1 MTAMEANGSNK
12 DPIAKVKAAKT
23 PEDLEA
29 AVADLYQHAWE
40 HRVFYNRGHELTPE
54 LR

>member
-1 MTAMEANGSNK
+1 MGGNDTMK

-23 PEDLEA
+23 PEDLES
-29 AVADLYQHAWE
+29 AVKELYQHAWE
-40 HRVFYNRGHELTPE
+40 HRVFHNTGYDLTPE